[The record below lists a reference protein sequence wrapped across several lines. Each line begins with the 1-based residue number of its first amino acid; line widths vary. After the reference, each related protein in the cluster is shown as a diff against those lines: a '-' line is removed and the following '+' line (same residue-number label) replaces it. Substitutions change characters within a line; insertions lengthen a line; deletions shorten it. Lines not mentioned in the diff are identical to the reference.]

1 MGFFF
6 YKAFYLLTINLIKQI
21 PNTNILIRK
30 SHGNTLLLSSRVT
43 FPAGCKIIN
52 FLTRLNASIN
62 ANNYIVMNI
71 YNIYTV

>member
-1 MGFFF
+1 MGIFF

-43 FPAGCKIIN
+43 IIKLLVK
-52 FLTRLNASIN
+52 FLTRSN
-62 ANNYIVMNI
+62 ANNYIAMNI